1 MSSASEDEL
10 GVSGSSGVEESEYE
24 GSSAGES
31 DYATAESDPVAV
43 ATTTTAVTAP
53 LSAADMA
60 ETENT
65 DAAAAATGTA
75 APSSLSGMSNV
86 MARILGKQLP
96 EDAAPILARS
106 SKTLEKI
113 AAAKAADKA
122 ESVQRKTKRKR
133 DDEQHR
139 VPHPRDRE
147 RETRFMRM
155 ATRGVVALFNAV
167 RKSQNE
173 AAEGGGGGGGR
184 ARVDKLSKAS
194 FLDLLKDKAKRAE
207 SSGGAGAVVV
217 GAVGRSTKSGR
228 AAASSGEDGVG
239 WDVLSENYMH
249 GSGRLKDWDSGE
261 EEVAGETEEELETES
276 EEEREEELEIEY
288 D

>member
-24 GSSAGES
+24 GSSAAES
-31 DYATAESDPVAV
+31 DYATAGDTV
-43 ATTTTAVTAP
+43 ATTAAVTAP

-65 DAAAAATGTA
+65 DAAAATGTA
-75 APSSLSGMSNV
+75 PSSSLSGMSNV

-173 AAEGGGGGGGR
+173 VAEGGGGGGGR

-217 GAVGRSTKSGR
+217 GAVGRSTKSGK